1 MTTKTQEQSLRNEET
16 FKMPSL
22 PSGTF
27 SKDGLPTIVTE
38 LVANHVV
45 RLQENGMDPMQHLKQ
60 IVEDLDAHL
69 LLPTNSGLTQ
79 DIKEKRVRWAVRL
92 MVEEKET
99 ILTRSATIYSA
110 CQIALRR
117 AKSQLKIARSSS
129 I

>member
-1 MTTKTQEQSLRNEET
+1 MQTKTQEQSLRNEET

>member
-69 LLPTNSGLTQ
+69 LLPTNTGLTQ

>member
-1 MTTKTQEQSLRNEET
+1 MQTKTQEQSLRNEET

-60 IVEDLDAHL
+60 IVGDLDAHL
-69 LLPTNSGLTQ
+69 LLPTNPGLTQ

>member
-1 MTTKTQEQSLRNEET
+1 MQTKTQEKSLRNEET
-16 FKMPSL
+16 PKMPSL

-69 LLPTNSGLTQ
+69 LLPTNPGLTQ

>member
-16 FKMPSL
+16 PKMPSL

-60 IVEDLDAHL
+60 IVEDLDAHF
-69 LLPTNSGLTQ
+69 LLPENPGLTQ

>member
-69 LLPTNSGLTQ
+69 LLPTSPELTQ
-79 DIKEKRVRWAVRL
+79 DTKQKRVRWAVRL

>member
-1 MTTKTQEQSLRNEET
+1 MQTKTQEQSLRNEET
-16 FKMPSL
+16 SKMPSL

-60 IVEDLDAHL
+60 IVEDLDVHL
-69 LLPTNSGLTQ
+69 LLPTNPGLTQ

-117 AKSQLKIARSSS
+117 AKSQLKIAKSSS

>member
-45 RLQENGMDPMQHLKQ
+45 RLQENGMDPMQHLEQ

-69 LLPTNSGLTQ
+69 LLPTNTGLTQ

-99 ILTRSATIYSA
+99 ILARSATIYSA

>member
-1 MTTKTQEQSLRNEET
+1 
-16 FKMPSL
+16 MPSL

-69 LLPTNSGLTQ
+69 LLPTNPGLNQ